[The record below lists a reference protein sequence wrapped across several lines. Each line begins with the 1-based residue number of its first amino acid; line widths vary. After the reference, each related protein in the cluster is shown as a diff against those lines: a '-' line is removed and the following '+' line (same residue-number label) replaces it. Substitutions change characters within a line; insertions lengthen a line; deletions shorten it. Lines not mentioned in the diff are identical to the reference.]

1 FCSQQLADFQQA
13 MDDFRA
19 ENMGILAGSVDAL
32 PEAQKTVKELG
43 LSFAVA
49 HGLDLDTIGQ
59 SLGGFFESEKRFLQ
73 PSGFLIRP
81 TGTIEVA
88 SYSSGPIG
96 RLKAADVLALTRYY
110 KQNRD

>member
-1 FCSQQLADFQQA
+1 

-49 HGLDLDTIGQ
+49 HGLGLEDMGRI
-59 SLGGFFESEKRFLQ
+59 LGGFFQSEKRYLQ

-96 RLKAADVLALTRYY
+96 RLKAANVLTLARYY

>member
-1 FCSQQLADFQQA
+1 

-49 HGLDLDTIGQ
+49 YGLNLEETGRI
-59 SLGGFFESEKRFLQ
+59 LGGFYQQEKRYLQ
-73 PSGFLIRP
+73 PSGFVIRP
-81 TGTIEVA
+81 DGNLEVA

-96 RLKAADVLALTRYY
+96 RLKAANVLALVRYY

>member
-1 FCSQQLADFQQA
+1 
-13 MDDFRA
+13 MDDFKA
-19 ENMGILAGSVDAL
+19 ENMGLLAGSVDAL

-49 HGLDLDTIGQ
+49 HSLDLEDIEQ
-59 SLGGFFESEKRFLQ
+59 SLGGFFQPQKGFLQ

-81 TGTIEVA
+81 AGTIEVA

-110 KQNRD
+110 KRNRD

>member
-1 FCSQQLADFQQA
+1 
-13 MDDFRA
+13 MDDFKA

-49 HGLDLDTIGQ
+49 HSLDLEDMGR
-59 SLGGFFESEKRFLQ
+59 SLGGFFQPQKGFLQ

-81 TGTIEVA
+81 AGSIEVA

-96 RLKAADVLALTRYY
+96 RLKAANVLALARYY

>member
-1 FCSQQLADFQQA
+1 
-13 MDDFRA
+13 MDDFKA

-43 LSFAVA
+43 LTFAVA
-49 HGLDLDTIGQ
+49 HSLDLDDIGRR
-59 SLGGFFESEKRFLQ
+59 LGGFIQSEKRYLQ

-81 TGTIEVA
+81 AGTIEIA